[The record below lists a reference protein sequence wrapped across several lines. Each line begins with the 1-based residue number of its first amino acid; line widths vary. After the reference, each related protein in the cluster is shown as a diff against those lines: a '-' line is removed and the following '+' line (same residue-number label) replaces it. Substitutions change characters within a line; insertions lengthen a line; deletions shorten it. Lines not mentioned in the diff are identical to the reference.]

1 MKTPVLRLCV
11 SLLSVSPLA
20 VLAAAFENPTF
31 EMTTEPQMP
40 AVLVMDGLR
49 EGKVVFAL
57 DIAADGRLS
66 DWLVTAASHEALIRP
81 CVEAVR
87 EWRFKP
93 ARIEGAPVP
102 ARIELTI
109 NLSQTGAVVSRTAA
123 DVVTD
128 MFESIAGRRN
138 DYEVCPASEV
148 DRPLVAT
155 NRVSPEYA
163 RDAQTLGVS
172 GRVRVHFYVDERG
185 NVRLPAVPADTH
197 PYLSSIAVEAMRGW
211 KFEPPTRRGRP
222 VLVSAVQEFDFGRAP

>member
-11 SLLSVSPLA
+11 SLLSSGPLTALPA
-20 VLAAAFENPTF
+20 VFENPTF
-31 EMTTEPQMP
+31 EMTAEPQMP
-40 AVLVMDGLR
+40 AVLVMEGLR
-49 EGKVVFAL
+49 EGRVVFAL

-66 DWLVTAASHEALIRP
+66 DWLVTAASHEALIQP
-81 CVEAVR
+81 CVAAVR

-93 ARIEGAPVP
+93 ARHEGAPVA

-109 NLSQTGAVVSRTAA
+109 KLSQTGAVVSRTSA
-123 DVVTD
+123 DFITD
-128 MFESIAGRRN
+128 MFESLVGRRN

-155 NRVSPEYA
+155 HRVSPEYA
-163 RDAQTLGVS
+163 RDAQSLGVG
-172 GRVRVHFYVDERG
+172 GRVRVHFYVDEQG
-185 NVRLPAVPADTH
+185 NVRLPAVPAETH

-222 VLVSAVQEFDFGRAP
+222 VLVAAVQEFDFGRAP